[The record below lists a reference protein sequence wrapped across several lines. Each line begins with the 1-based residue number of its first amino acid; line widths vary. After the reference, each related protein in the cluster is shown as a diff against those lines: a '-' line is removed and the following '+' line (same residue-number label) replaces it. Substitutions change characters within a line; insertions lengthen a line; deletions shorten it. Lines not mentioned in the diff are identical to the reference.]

1 MSQTPS
7 TPLDTFLQHL
17 VSKPTILLDVIP
29 DPFLILDN
37 DKRILVAN
45 QAAQQILGKH
55 HIAIGEHVT
64 ELIPLRKSDPRSM
77 QSPDWIHGDK
87 IFITH
92 LQPFSLSTKDA
103 EVDGYTL
110 LLEDV
115 TGLRKLTRN
124 QTEFVRIVAHD
135 LRTPLTSI
143 QGFTSMLEM
152 VGPLTEK
159 QQYFISKVLSGI
171 NHMTHLVD
179 SIQDAGRY
187 DPESGFKETRS
198 PTDLREIVR
207 RILEHHMVP
216 ADKTLQITST
226 IDDNIPLLNLD
237 PIMIERAIGNLVDN
251 AIKYTPTDGHVQ
263 VTLQRED
270 KRILIAVK
278 DTGLGISPEQ
288 VGRLFERH
296 VRIVRPEFKKIKGTG
311 LGLFIVRS
319 VARRHDGEAWIE
331 SVEGQGSTFF
341 ISLPLTGANILVQ

>member
-1 MSQTPS
+1 MAPTSIEMFQ
-7 TPLDTFLQHL
+7 QHL
-17 VSKPTILLDVIP
+17 ASSPALLLNVIP
-29 DPFLILDN
+29 EPFLILDN
-37 DKRILVAN
+37 DKRILIAN
-45 QAAQQILGKH
+45 DAAQQALGKTLTMV
-55 HIAIGEHVT
+55 GKLVT
-64 ELIPLRKSDPRSM
+64 EFIPLGDAENTANNGK
-77 QSPDWIHGDK
+77 QLPDWILADK
-87 IFITH
+87 IFVTH
-92 LQPFSLSTKDA
+92 LQPFSLSSHET
-103 EVDGYTL
+103 EILGYTL
-110 LLEDV
+110 FLEDV

-152 VGPLTEK
+152 VGDLTEK
-159 QQYFISKVLSGI
+159 QHYFISKILSGI
-171 NHMTHLVD
+171 NHLTHLVD

-207 RILEHHMVP
+207 RILEHHIVP
-216 ADKTLQITST
+216 ADKSLQIKST
-226 IDDNIPLLNLD
+226 IDEDIPLLNLD

-251 AIKYTPTDGHVQ
+251 AIKYTPTGGYIHVGL
-263 VTLQRED
+263 VREAD
-270 KRILIAVK
+270 RILLSVE
-278 DTGLGISPEQ
+278 DTGLGINPEHM
-288 VGRLFERH
+288 GRLFERH

-341 ISLPLTGANILVQ
+341 ISLPLNGANSFTQ